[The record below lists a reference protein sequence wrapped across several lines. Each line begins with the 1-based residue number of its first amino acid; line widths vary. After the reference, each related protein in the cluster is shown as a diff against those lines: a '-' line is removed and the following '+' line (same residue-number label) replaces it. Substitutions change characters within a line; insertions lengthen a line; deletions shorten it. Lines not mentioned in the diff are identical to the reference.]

1 PAGLSVRTEWSVDV
15 RSPERVY
22 GPVYLSVKTVQ
33 ATGEESHIYMFVHPA
48 DLTHYHW
55 SIQKERDRQLV
66 FPRHLDLDT
75 IPKNS
80 ES

>member
-1 PAGLSVRTEWSVDV
+1 PAGLSVRTEWSADV

-55 SIQKERDRQLV
+55 SIQKERDRQDRTGV
-66 FPRHLDLDT
+66 STTFGSRYD
-75 IPKNS
+75 PKK
-80 ES
+80 

>member
-1 PAGLSVRTEWSVDV
+1 PACLSVLTEWSADV

-22 GPVYLSVKTVQ
+22 GPVCLSVTTDQ

-48 DLTHYHW
+48 DLTHYDW
-55 SIQKERDRQLV
+55 SIQRERDRQLV
-66 FPRHLDLDT
+66 FPRRLDLDT

>member
-1 PAGLSVRTEWSVDV
+1 MV
-15 RSPERVY
+15 RSTCQIRLFRRPE
-22 GPVYLSVKTVQ
+22 KN
-33 ATGEESHIYMFVHPA
+33 HIYYMFVHPA

>member
-1 PAGLSVRTEWSVDV
+1 PAGLSFRTEWSAHV

-22 GPVYLSVKTVQ
+22 GPVYLSVTTDQ
-33 ATGEESHIYMFVHPA
+33 AAGEKSHIYMFVHPS

-75 IPKNS
+75 SQKIANR
-80 ES
+80 

>member
-1 PAGLSVRTEWSVDV
+1 MVR
-15 RSPERVY
+15 RR
-22 GPVYLSVKTVQ
+22 PVGLSVKTVQ
-33 ATGEESHIYMFVHPA
+33 AAGEESHIYMFVQA
-48 DLTHYHW
+48 SDLTHYDW

>member
-1 PAGLSVRTEWSVDV
+1 PAGLSVRTEWSADV

-33 ATGEESHIYMFVHPA
+33 ATGEESHIYMFVHPS
-48 DLTHYHW
+48 DLTHYDW
-55 SIQKERDRQLV
+55 SIQKKGDRQLV

-75 IPKNS
+75 IPK
-80 ES
+80 

>member
-1 PAGLSVRTEWSVDV
+1 PADLSVRTEWSAHV

-22 GPVYLSVKTVQ
+22 GPVDLSVTTDQ

-48 DLTHYHW
+48 YLTHYDW
-55 SIQKERDRQLV
+55 SIQKRKWQLV
-66 FPRHLDLDT
+66 FPRYLDLDT